1 MTHDIKHRVT
11 RKIKN
16 IIYPHIDEKMHK
28 ECQSGYRLLN
38 LNPAP
43 LGQAIPRERKRHH
56 DFCNVTTCMETHFV
70 NCYTCVDTRASANKT
85 LGNCASEAL
94 KWTPGPALLFAVASV
109 AALTKCS
116 CSGNAAGLTLRRPR
130 QVRLSALMRRVVG
143 QKHEM
148 LVQWA
153 CTCETVGGVD
163 AAAVTDYVGAV
174 FVVENA
180 DAAKA
185 VKQTVVGRPARKRGR
200 YNRW

>member
-1 MTHDIKHRVT
+1 
-11 RKIKN
+11 
-16 IIYPHIDEKMHK
+16 
-28 ECQSGYRLLN
+28 
-38 LNPAP
+38 
-43 LGQAIPRERKRHH
+43 
-56 DFCNVTTCMETHFV
+56 
-70 NCYTCVDTRASANKT
+70 
-85 LGNCASEAL
+85 
-94 KWTPGPALLFAVASV
+94 
-109 AALTKCS
+109 
-116 CSGNAAGLTLRRPR
+116 
-130 QVRLSALMRRVVG
+130 MRRVVG

-153 CTCETVGGVD
+153 CTWETVGGVD